1 MALKDKIQGIF
12 SGDDQPSER
21 NPNSENEQKI
31 VNMVFQDFSVFRA
44 AREGM
49 EDIWRKEQRFY
60 NGDHWHGLRPKSAER
75 YRPNSVD
82 NLAWSKIESIVSKLS
97 GWMPYPD
104 FEAQEE
110 RDEPKAKLLNEY
122 IPYELQKINFKQKYT
137 RAVRRMVIHGPLIFK
152 IIFDP
157 TVEGG
162 RGNHRW
168 VGRNDIIPVDLGSF
182 FPDPRIRDFIDLQSM
197 KAIIVKTVHPIE
209 YFRERWPERGKH
221 VSADENAEDVEIFD
235 IDGKNV
241 FQFNTSSD
249 GQAYTN
255 QETAGLIEYWYRGLP
270 KMISKEDRQ
279 MFRELAQEKLA
290 KGRDPSEAL
299 AKAEG
304 RMEGVH
310 CIYVS
315 SDGVFLEH
323 KAYVYDHGQYPFVA
337 RTLFPVEGN
346 IWGKG
351 FMRDLIKPQIM
362 LNKFAEIAVETAAK
376 SGNSAIM
383 YEEGAIRKPQIWKE
397 NRSLEG
403 AMLPVAQGRLN
414 DVKELRGVNVPSTVF
429 HMMNYYQDMI
439 QKISGQYDTSEGQA
453 APSVTSGEQAKA
465 LISAASVRLNTA
477 SEVIQ
482 DALEHVFMQYIELMA
497 QFYTIER
504 TARITGNTTS
514 ISRDSLINM
523 VPAVYEMDEI
533 DSETGEPIRVQ
544 VLEEFVPEMDI
555 RVNIAVDKP
564 VDREYW
570 IQMAFNLL
578 GVQDPITGAPMV
590 DAEAIRYTIQN
601 GRMEPMNVIEERIQE
616 KMGLAQQIQQLGS
629 QLERLQQENQSL
641 QQQLNQLLEERN
653 AQEYEQKM
661 IENELKS
668 RKLDIEETKVASQ
681 IAKQMI
687 GM

>member
-1 MALKDKIQGIF
+1 
-12 SGDDQPSER
+12 
-21 NPNSENEQKI
+21 
-31 VNMVFQDFSVFRA
+31 
-44 AREGM
+44 
-49 EDIWRKEQRFY
+49 
-60 NGDHWHGLRPKSAER
+60 
-75 YRPNSVD
+75 
-82 NLAWSKIESIVSKLS
+82 
-97 GWMPYPD
+97 
-104 FEAQEE
+104 
-110 RDEPKAKLLNEY
+110 
-122 IPYELQKINFKQKYT
+122 
-137 RAVRRMVIHGPLIFK
+137 
-152 IIFDP
+152 
-157 TVEGG
+157 
-162 RGNHRW
+162 
-168 VGRNDIIPVDLGSF
+168 
-182 FPDPRIRDFIDLQSM
+182 
-197 KAIIVKTVHPIE
+197 
-209 YFRERWPERGKH
+209 
-221 VSADENAEDVEIFD
+221 
-235 IDGKNV
+235 
-241 FQFNTSSD
+241 
-249 GQAYTN
+249 
-255 QETAGLIEYWYRGLP
+255 
-270 KMISKEDRQ
+270 
-279 MFRELAQEKLA
+279 
-290 KGRDPSEAL
+290 
-299 AKAEG
+299 
-304 RMEGVH
+304 
-310 CIYVS
+310 
-315 SDGVFLEH
+315 
-323 KAYVYDHGQYPFVA
+323 
-337 RTLFPVEGN
+337 
-346 IWGKG
+346 
-351 FMRDLIKPQIM
+351 
-362 LNKFAEIAVETAAK
+362 
-376 SGNSAIM
+376 
-383 YEEGAIRKPQIWKE
+383 
-397 NRSLEG
+397 
-403 AMLPVAQGRLN
+403 
-414 DVKELRGVNVPSTVF
+414 
-429 HMMNYYQDMI
+429 MMNYYQDMI